1 MVTKNEI
8 ISHIILPG
16 ASVRVQIL
24 ESHIRGR
31 NNIEGISLE
40 RPFKVKEQN
49 INSERVTR

>member
-1 MVTKNEI
+1 MIMKNEI
-8 ISHIILPG
+8 ISNIILPG

-24 ESHIRGR
+24 ETHIRGR
-31 NNIEGISLE
+31 NSIEGVSPE